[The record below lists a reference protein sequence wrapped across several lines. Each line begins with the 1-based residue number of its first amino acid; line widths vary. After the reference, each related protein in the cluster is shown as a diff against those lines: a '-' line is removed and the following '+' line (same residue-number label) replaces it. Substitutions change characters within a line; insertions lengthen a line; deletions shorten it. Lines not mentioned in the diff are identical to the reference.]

1 MQQALLD
8 VRPVDEH
15 RHSHGGDATGRDPS
29 STVMS
34 AAARLA
40 GFIATLSGAERH
52 ALKMSLSDRTPSFFD
67 TSNML
72 CDGGPEL
79 RTQFR
84 LLATTLRALTPH
96 AHTIPANGIAYHG
109 HPAWVTD
116 DLLARLRAEARM
128 RRELPLD
135 RIDHYLGCGGQY
147 ADALSVAPAVIDF
160 VSAAVGPV
168 RATGIASY
176 LFYDRAG
183 LGIRPHVDT
192 EVFSVNLMLMLR
204 HEHGAGVEPSATV
217 VFPANGEMERYR
229 LQPGEAMLM
238 HGSSVIHARSLVQPT
253 EDIALLTIGFNR
265 A

>member
-1 MQQALLD
+1 MPHALSAAN
-8 VRPVDEH
+8 PVDAH
-15 RHSHGGDATGRDPS
+15 CRSHGGEAAG
-29 STVMS
+29 TVPGPADMP
-34 AAARLA
+34 AAVRLA
-40 GFIATLSGAERH
+40 SFIATLSGAERR
-52 ALKMSLSDRTPSFFD
+52 ALKLSLSDRIPSFFD
-67 TSNML
+67 ASNTL
-72 CDGGPEL
+72 RDGGPEQL
-79 RTQFR
+79 AQFR

-96 AHTIPANGIAYHG
+96 AHTIPPNGIAYYG
-109 HPAWVTD
+109 RPAWLGPV
-116 DLLARLRAEARM
+116 LLARLQAEAKI

-135 RIDHYLGCGGQY
+135 RIDHYLGCGGPH
-147 ADALSVAPAVIDF
+147 ADALSVAPAVIAF

-204 HEHGAGVEPSATV
+204 HVHGAEVEPSATV
-217 VFPANGEMERYR
+217 VFPGDGEMERYR

-253 EDIALLTIGFNR
+253 EDIALLMIGFNR